1 MGYLKGGVTMALNN
15 QSPWDYSTG
24 TFGASG
30 ATGSVLTT
38 GTNGITWQDYSTITA
53 ANISSPLYVKGDAE
67 IDGNLKIGGKDLMKT
82 LEKIEQRLNILT
94 VNPELEKRWDE
105 LRELGDK
112 YRELEAY
119 IQSKER
125 LVNDL
130 MRDYP

>member
-1 MGYLKGGVTMALNN
+1 MALNN
-15 QSPWDYSTG
+15 QSPWHYSTG
-24 TFGASG
+24 TIGAVGS
-30 ATGSVLTT
+30 AGSVLTT
-38 GTNGITWQDYSTITA
+38 GTSGISWQDMGSITST
-53 ANISSPLYVKGDAE
+53 NIATPLYVKGDAE
-67 IDGNLKIGGKDLMKT
+67 IDGNLKVGGKDLMKT
-82 LEKIEQRLNILT
+82 LEKIEGRLNILT

-119 IQSKER
+119 ILSKER

>member
-1 MGYLKGGVTMALNN
+1 MTMALNN
-15 QSPWDYSTG
+15 QSPWHYTTG
-24 TFGASG
+24 AVGSA
-30 ATGSVLTT
+30 GSVLTT
-38 GTNGITWQDYSTITA
+38 SSSGISWQDMNTITA
-53 ANISSPLYVKGDAE
+53 ANISAPLYVKGDAE
-67 IDGNLKIGGKDLMKT
+67 IDGNLKVGGKNLMET